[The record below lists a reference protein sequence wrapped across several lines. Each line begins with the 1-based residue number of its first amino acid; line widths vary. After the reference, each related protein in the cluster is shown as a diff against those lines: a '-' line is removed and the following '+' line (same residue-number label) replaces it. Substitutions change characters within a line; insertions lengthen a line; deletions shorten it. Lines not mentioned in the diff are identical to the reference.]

1 MNWIEKLGTWIN
13 MANIYKNA
21 FAKLTTANATFYT
34 SPDDSRAIIQNI
46 QVAND
51 SSNNNNVEI
60 YVHDYSA
67 NVSYEIAHDQ
77 LATKETINLAKGPI
91 ILQENDY
98 IFGQTD
104 NNNSATLTL
113 AILEIN
119 RNQV

>member
-1 MNWIEKLGTWIN
+1 
-13 MANIYKNA
+13 MANNYRNA
-21 FAKLTTANATFYT
+21 FANLTTSNTTFYT
-34 SPDDSRAIIQNI
+34 SPSDSRAIIQNI

-51 SSNNNNVEI
+51 NSNNNDVEI

-67 NVSYEIAHDQ
+67 NVSYEVAHDRI
-77 LATKETINLAKGPI
+77 AIRETVNLAKGPI

-98 IFGQTD
+98 IFGQAN

-119 RNQV
+119 RNE

>member
-1 MNWIEKLGTWIN
+1 

-21 FAKLTTANATFYT
+21 FAPLTTANATFYT
-34 SPDDSRAIIQNI
+34 SPSDSRAIIQNV

-51 SSNNNNVEI
+51 NSNNNNVEI

-67 NVSYEIAHDQ
+67 NVSYEIAHDS
-77 LATKETINLAKGPI
+77 LTTKETINLAKGPI
-91 ILQENDY
+91 VLEENDY

-104 NNNSATLTL
+104 NNNSATITL

-119 RNQV
+119 RNQT

>member
-1 MNWIEKLGTWIN
+1 

-67 NVSYEIAHDQ
+67 NVSYEIAHDS
-77 LATKETINLAKGPI
+77 LSSKETINLAKGPI

>member
-1 MNWIEKLGTWIN
+1 

-51 SSNNNNVEI
+51 NSNNNNVEI

-67 NVSYEIAHDQ
+67 NVSYEIAHDS
-77 LATKETINLAKGPI
+77 LSSKETINLAKGPI

-119 RNQV
+119 RNQT

>member
-1 MNWIEKLGTWIN
+1 

>member
-1 MNWIEKLGTWIN
+1 

-21 FAKLTTANATFYT
+21 FAPLTTANATFYT
-34 SPDDSRAIIQNI
+34 SPSDSRAIIQNV

-51 SSNNNNVEI
+51 TSNNNNVEI

-67 NVSYEIAHDQ
+67 NVSYEIAHDS
-77 LATKETINLAKGPI
+77 LTTKETINLAKGPI
-91 ILQENDY
+91 VLEENDY

-104 NNNSATLTL
+104 NNNSATITL

-119 RNQV
+119 RNQT

>member
-1 MNWIEKLGTWIN
+1 

-34 SPDDSRAIIQNI
+34 SPNDSRAIIQNI

-51 SSNNNNVEI
+51 NSNNNNVEI

-67 NVSYEIAHDQ
+67 NVSYEIAHDS
-77 LATKETINLAKGPI
+77 LSSKETINLAKGPI

>member
-1 MNWIEKLGTWIN
+1 
-13 MANIYKNA
+13 MANNYRNA
-21 FAKLTTANATFYT
+21 FANLTTSNTTFYT
-34 SPDDSRAIIQNI
+34 SPSDSRAIIQNI

-51 SSNNNNVEI
+51 NSNNNNVEI

-67 NVSYEIAHDQ
+67 NVSYEIAHDS
-77 LATKETINLAKGPI
+77 LASKETINLAKGPI